1 MTRLLLPLLLSTLT
15 AASAAD
21 QFLTQPR
28 QLTFSGKRA
37 GEGYFSKD
45 GKRLIF
51 QSEREEGN
59 PFYQIYLLDFET
71 GDIRRLSNGT
81 GKTTC
86 AWLHPDGAGFLYAST
101 HDDAAA
107 PQKQAAE
114 LKERAEGK
122 QKRYAWDYD
131 ENFEI
136 YAGKLTDGPAV
147 N

>member
-1 MTRLLLPLLLSTLT
+1 MTRQLLTLFFTGLT

-21 QFLTQPR
+21 QFLSQPR

-71 GDIRRLSNGT
+71 GDVRRLSNGM

-86 AWLHPDGAGFLYAST
+86 AWLHPDGTQFLYAST
-101 HDDAAA
+101 HADAAA
-107 PQKQAAE
+107 QQKQAAE
-114 LKERAEGK
+114 LKDRAEGK

-131 ENFEI
+131 EN
-136 YAGKLTDGPAV
+136 
-147 N
+147 

>member
-1 MTRLLLPLLLSTLT
+1 MLRLLSLSLAAITT
-15 AASAAD
+15 APAAD
-21 QFLTQPR
+21 HFLKETR

-71 GDIRRLSNGT
+71 GDVRRLSNGT

-101 HDDAAA
+101 HEDTAA

-114 LKERAEGK
+114 LKDRAEGK

-131 ENFEI
+131 ENFDI
-136 YAGKLTDGPAV
+136 YA
-147 N
+147 